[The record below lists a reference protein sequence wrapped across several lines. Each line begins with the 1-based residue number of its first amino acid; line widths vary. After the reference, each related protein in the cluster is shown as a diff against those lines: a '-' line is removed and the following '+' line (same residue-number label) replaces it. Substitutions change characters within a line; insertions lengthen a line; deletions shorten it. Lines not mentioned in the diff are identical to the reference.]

1 MWESLP
7 AGPVLSCSP
16 LGLLFIPP
24 KHPSWHA
31 HILGMGS
38 GWACRPRPPPHHP
51 TGHPLPCWCV
61 MVLESWAY
69 EQGCSGYLD
78 LGLWSLREPGGLSLG
93 WKEKRSVLPGS
104 REPKSTASWGWS
116 GGRALSHQDQA
127 VTGHR
132 TALTHW
138 LTGASSLGLLCS
150 VRGFL
155 KKPRVG
161 CVWEQ

>member
-1 MWESLP
+1 
-7 AGPVLSCSP
+7 
-16 LGLLFIPP
+16 
-24 KHPSWHA
+24 
-31 HILGMGS
+31 
-38 GWACRPRPPPHHP
+38 
-51 TGHPLPCWCV
+51 